1 MYESHC
7 EVNPTM
13 TLNRRR
19 LLSLALA
26 FSLLLSL
33 LPAGL
38 PFASSALAEE
48 PVYGM
53 TTDKGVNVRQQPST
67 SSQPWFRLP

>member
-38 PFASSALAEE
+38 PFASSALA
-48 PVYGM
+48 
-53 TTDKGVNVRQQPST
+53 D
-67 SSQPWFRLP
+67 